1 MTQNLLISEPPLQVL
16 PSLAVKVGLNEAIVL
31 QQFHY
36 WLQRS
41 TNVRDGYKWVYNSYK
56 EWNKQFPFWGLNTL
70 KRAITSLEKSGYL
83 ISGNYNKAGFDK
95 TKWYRINYDLLGM
108 GQRSTQNG
116 STMNPEWVDGT
127 YQNGSTNTNRLPE
140 NTTIDKKGL
149 NHVSNLD
156 TECIQPVSTGKVRLG
171 KVSKDIDKHNITTSN
186 KTVAGSKESAK
197 DKKTPR
203 PKHKKRVYDKDSDYY
218 KLSEFF
224 ISQIKKNN
232 PNFKDPNIQKWSN
245 DFRLMIEIDKRD
257 KHEVAMLIKWVQKDS
272 FWMSNVLSP
281 AKLREKYDQ
290 LIMRMANSSEPHVL
304 NQEKPSKPKNKI
316 DNKKK
321 DELLKE
327 ARERDKKLLGE

>member
-1 MTQNLLISEPPLQVL
+1 MAQNLLISEPPLQVL
-16 PSLAVKVGLNEAIVL
+16 PSLAVKVGLNEAIIL

-95 TKWYRINYDLLGM
+95 TKWYRINYDLLDM

-116 STMNPEWVDGT
+116 STMNPEWVDGA

-140 NTTIDKKGL
+140 NTTIDKKGP
-149 NHVSNLD
+149 NHVSKLD

-171 KVSKDIDKHNITTSN
+171 KVSKDIDKDSKEDKRSLAKAKQFPW
-186 KTVAGSKESAK
+186 KTVIDYLNQKTNKHFRYTEANKRLILARSKETFSL
-197 DKKTPR
+197 DDMKKVIDNKCRDWLNDNQMNQYLR
-203 PKHKKRVYDKDSDYY
+203 PATLFSTSKFEGY
-218 KLSEFF
+218 LN
-224 ISQIKKNN
+224 SQSL
-232 PNFKDPNIQKWSN
+232 P
-245 DFRLMIEIDKRD
+245 
-257 KHEVAMLIKWVQKDS
+257 
-272 FWMSNVLSP
+272 
-281 AKLREKYDQ
+281 
-290 LIMRMANSSEPHVL
+290 SEPHVS
-304 NQEKPSKPKNKI
+304 NQSKPSKPKNKI

-321 DELLKE
+321 DLNCQAGSKIGLKAFTNRLRY
-327 ARERDKKLLGE
+327 ARHF

>member
-1 MTQNLLISEPPLQVL
+1 MAQNLLISEPPLQVL

-116 STMNPEWVDGT
+116 STINPEWADGT

-140 NTTIDKKGL
+140 NTTIDKKDP
-149 NHVSNLD
+149 NHLSKLD
-156 TECIQPVSTGKVRLG
+156 TKCIQPVSTGKVRLG
-171 KVSKDIDKHNITTSN
+171 KVSKDIDKD
-186 KTVAGSKESAK
+186 SKE
-197 DKKTPR
+197 
-203 PKHKKRVYDKDSDYY
+203 
-218 KLSEFF
+218 
-224 ISQIKKNN
+224 
-232 PNFKDPNIQKWSN
+232 
-245 DFRLMIEIDKRD
+245 DKRSLAKAKQFPWKAVID
-257 KHEVAMLIKWVQKDS
+257 YLNQKTNKHFRYTEANKRLILARSKETFSLDDMKKVVDNKCRDWLKDNQ
-272 FWMSNVLSP
+272 MNQYLRP
-281 AKLREKYDQ
+281 ATLFSASKFEGYL
-290 LIMRMANSSEPHVL
+290 NSQSLPSEPHVL
-304 NQEKPSKPKNKI
+304 KQEKPSKPKNKI
-316 DNKKK
+316 DSKKK

-327 ARERDKKLLGE
+327 AHERDKELLGEK

>member
-1 MTQNLLISEPPLQVL
+1 MAQNLLISEPPLQVL

-95 TKWYRINYDLLGM
+95 TKWYRINYELLDM

-140 NTTIDKKGL
+140 NTSIDK
-149 NHVSNLD
+149 D
-156 TECIQPVSTGKVRLG
+156 
-171 KVSKDIDKHNITTSN
+171 
-186 KTVAGSKESAK
+186 
-197 DKKTPR
+197 PR

-232 PNFKDPNIQKWSN
+232 PNFKYPNIQKWSD
-245 DFRLMIEIDKRD
+245 DFRKIVEIDDRD
-257 KHEVAMLIKWVQKDS
+257 KRETAMLIKWVQKDS

-281 AKLREKYDQ
+281 ARLREKYDQ
-290 LIMRMANSSEPHVL
+290 LIMRVSSNPSEPHVL
-304 NQEKPSKPKNKI
+304 KQEKPSKPKNKI
-316 DNKKK
+316 DSKKK

-327 ARERDKKLLGE
+327 ARERDKELLGEK